1 MYNGATFESKLHFLG
16 EHKMNKTFGERI
28 AEKRKSKGYTQEQ
41 LAEMMGVTA
50 QAVSK
55 WENDLSCPDVMTLPT
70 LAQKL
75 GCTVDELLTG
85 RDSAPQ
91 PTVVPAE
98 HRKPFEQ
105 MMLKIIVNSNEG
117 DRVFVNIP
125 MPLLKIFL
133 DAGLNPFS
141 LSMGKSDSLNNLNI
155 DWNAII
161 MLIEQG
167 TIGKLVEVS
176 SADGDV
182 VEIVVE

>member
-1 MYNGATFESKLHFLG
+1 
-16 EHKMNKTFGERI
+16 MNKTFGERI

-55 WENDLSCPDVMTLPT
+55 WENDVSYPDITSVPT

-85 RDSAPQ
+85 KEPAPQ
-91 PTVVPAE
+91 PTIVPVE
-98 HRKPFEQ
+98 NRKPMEQ
-105 MMLKIIVNSNEG
+105 MMLKILVSSADG
-117 DRVFVNIP
+117 DNVKINLP
-125 MPLLKIFL
+125 LPLLQVLLKSGVSVASFGGRKASSL
-133 DAGLNPFS
+133 DTA
-141 LSMGKSDSLNNLNI
+141 DI
-155 DWNAII
+155 DWNAILL
-161 MLIEQG
+161 MVEQG
-167 TIGKLVEVS
+167 TIGKLMEVS